1 MDFRRVTVDKL
12 GIDVVTHD
20 PVILLT
26 CEETKQVVP
35 IVVGIFEATSI
46 AFALEDHEL
55 PRPIAHDLIKS
66 IIENLD
72 ADLLRVEIY
81 SLEND
86 TYYCNLILKNKDGEE
101 IEVDCRP
108 SDAIAVAL
116 RMHVDIYMAD
126 ELLDKATSHMGGF
139 TATCE
144 DNPDGSGSQV
154 IMRST
159 EQLESDSHVDATRE
173 MEVDDFLDNMSFDGL
188 NLGDDPEDKDNGPED
203 KGK

>member
-1 MDFRRVTVDKL
+1 MDFRRVVVDKL

-46 AFALEDHEL
+46 AFALEGHEL

-66 IIENLD
+66 IIVNLD

-86 TYYCNLILKNKDGEE
+86 TYYCNLIIRNKEGEE
-101 IEVDCRP
+101 IEIDCRP
-108 SDAIAVAL
+108 SDAIALAL
-116 RMHVDIYMAD
+116 RMHVDIYMAE
-126 ELLDKATSHMGGF
+126 ELLDRATSHTGGF
-139 TATCE
+139 TASCE
-144 DNPDGSGSQV
+144 TNPDGTGNQV
-154 IMRST
+154 IMRSHDNS
-159 EQLESDSHVDATRE
+159 EPSAPVDTARE
-173 MEVDDFLDNMSFDGL
+173 MAVDDFLDNMD
-188 NLGDDPEDKDNGPED
+188 LGDINLDEDNPD
-203 KGK
+203 KENE

>member
-1 MDFRRVTVDKL
+1 MDFRRVVVDKL

-46 AFALEDHEL
+46 AFALEGHEL

-66 IIENLD
+66 IIVNLD

-86 TYYCNLILKNKDGEE
+86 TYYCNLIIKNKEGEE
-101 IEVDCRP
+101 IEIDCRP
-108 SDAIAVAL
+108 SDAIALAL
-116 RMHVDIYMAD
+116 RMHVDIYIAE
-126 ELLDKATSHMGGF
+126 ELLDRATSHNSGF
-139 TATCE
+139 TASCE
-144 DNPDGSGSQV
+144 TTPDGTGSQV
-154 IMRST
+154 IMRSHDNS
-159 EQLESDSHVDATRE
+159 EPSAPVDTARE
-173 MEVDDFLDNMSFDGL
+173 MAVDDFLDNMD
-188 NLGDDPEDKDNGPED
+188 LGDINLDEDNPDKED
-203 KGK
+203 E